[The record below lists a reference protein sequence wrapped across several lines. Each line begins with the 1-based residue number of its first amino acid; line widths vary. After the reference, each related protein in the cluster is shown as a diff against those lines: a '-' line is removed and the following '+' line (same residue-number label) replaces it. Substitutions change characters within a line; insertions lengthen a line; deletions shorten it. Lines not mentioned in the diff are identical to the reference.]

1 MHLPSSLSALLSM
14 SFFHHLHELLS
25 HFILIV
31 SFDIAGADS
40 SDDFSVELSKDEL
53 FAVWDGKVSA
63 VRNSVKV
70 ETENGGRPYTLQSL
84 EEMTIFWCEGDAF
97 GDTKQCEVDRLIYDV
112 CV

>member
-14 SFFHHLHELLS
+14 SFFHHLHGLLS

-63 VRNSVKV
+63 VKV

-84 EEMTIFWCEGDAF
+84 EDMTIFWCEGDAF
-97 GDTKQCEVDRLIYDV
+97 GDAKQCEVYRLIYDV